1 MYRIAKSVA
10 GYVVQYNFTP
20 SKPVWI
26 DLSSAKT
33 TEAEARSFAEAHWAA
48 RNCAVLVQAT
58 VPLVT
63 V

>member
-1 MYRIAKSVA
+1 MYRIAKNVS

-26 DLSSAKT
+26 DLCSPKT
-33 TEAEARSFAEAHWAA
+33 TEAEARSFAELHWAA
-48 RNCAVLVQAT
+48 RNCAVLVQAS
-58 VPLVT
+58 VPVVT